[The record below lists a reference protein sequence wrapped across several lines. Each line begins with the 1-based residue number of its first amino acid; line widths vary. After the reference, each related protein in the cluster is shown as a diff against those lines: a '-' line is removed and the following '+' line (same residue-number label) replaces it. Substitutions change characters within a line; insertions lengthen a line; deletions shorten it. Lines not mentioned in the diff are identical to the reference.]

1 MSPTPQ
7 IFQRGALSPVSRV
20 LQSGRVWAI
29 QGVGTILWL
38 ALARTCLLIGTDGA
52 WRLAASIVLAI
63 FLSYLAAFLQR
74 TALRVYRRERLRE
87 LALDRQRKS
96 RPLQPQE
103 WILDAATVFV
113 MFVALVGL
121 VIAIPD
127 VLPDLLKSELTTAIL
142 AWFFLIV
149 FWLPIAAA
157 ALLGERRMWGAAAR
171 AWRLPK
177 YWLGTLACLA
187 VWQLV
192 LGQLL
197 QSEVVHWVE
206 GATNLGAAAFGLLL
220 AAYGIA
226 LGAWLVIL
234 ALAEECISR
243 PEPRSLDD
251 TWD

>member
-74 TALRVYRRERLRE
+74 TALRVYRHERLAVWGSRRKVRRRE
-87 LALDRQRKS
+87 
-96 RPLQPQE
+96 
-103 WILDAATVFV
+103 ILDWLPDA
-113 MFVALVGL
+113 ALVFALLIALAGL
-121 VIAIPD
+121 DAVIQQALPIPLRQNEWPGIILGWLFF
-127 VLPDLLKSELTTAIL
+127 VL
-142 AWFFLIV
+142 
-149 FWLPIAAA
+149 FWLPIAGA
-157 ALLGERRMWGAAAR
+157 ALLGERGMWRAAVR
-171 AWRLPK
+171 AWGSPR
-177 YWLGTLACLA
+177 YWLGTLVSFVAGNFAVRKLA
-187 VWQLV
+187 RWALSGSGLARQSPGKLAQLA
-192 LGQLL
+192 LGY
-197 QSEVVHWVE
+197 
-206 GATNLGAAAFGLLL
+206 A
-220 AAYGIA
+220 IA

-234 ALAEECISR
+234 AFAEESISSVQ
-243 PEPRSLDD
+243 PRSVDD